1 MRRSKFMPE
10 VNAGSMAD
18 IAFLLLIF
26 FLVTATISSDEG
38 INRKL
43 PSDISTTIPLHER
56 NVLRIMINNDDQIM
70 VDDAIIKIED
80 LKDIAK
86 DFIDNNGNGTCT
98 YCNGNQIK
106 KSSDN
111 PTEAVISLQNGRNTS
126 YAQFIAVQNELTK
139 AYYELRD
146 SFGKNVLNKP
156 SDKLSESDLNTIKKA
171 YPFILSEAE
180 SK

>member
-43 PSDISTTIPLHER
+43 PSDIPSTIVLHER

-70 VDDAIIKIED
+70 VDTDVVEIEA

-86 DFIDNNGNGTCT
+86 DFIDNNGDGTCGF
-98 YCNGNQIK
+98 CNGSQSK
-106 KSSDN
+106 KSSEN
-111 PTEAVISLQNGRNTS
+111 PSKAVISLQNGRNTS
-126 YAQFIAVQNELTK
+126 YDQFIAVQNELTK

-146 SFGKNVLNKP
+146 AYGKNVLKKA
-156 SDKLSESDLNTIKKA
+156 SDKLTEDDLNTIKKG
-171 YPFILSEAE
+171 YPFILSEVE
-180 SK
+180 TK